1 MNNFFTPL
9 IYLECIFHKTIT
21 LNLKNMLIILMIYI
35 YYNITPN
42 MYDYHANNT
51 RCITNYDKILVTNVI
66 NGP

>member
-1 MNNFFTPL
+1 
-9 IYLECIFHKTIT
+9 
-21 LNLKNMLIILMIYI
+21 MLIILMIYI